1 MTAESEKY
9 KLIKMLFVSL
19 QGLLTMTM
27 SAHFPIQIL
36 MLS

>member
-9 KLIKMLFVSL
+9 KLIKILFVSL
-19 QGLLTMTM
+19 QGLLIMTM
-27 SAHFPIQIL
+27 SARSPIQIL